1 MSTGTQ
7 YLIVF
12 IILASILGWIVYKL
26 LFKKQKGVGG
36 GCCGCTLAEKCSKPE
51 KGNKRDKRC

>member
-12 IILASILGWIVYKL
+12 LILSAIIGWIVYKL
-26 LFKKQKGVGG
+26 LFKKQMGVGG
-36 GCCGCTLAEKCSKPE
+36 GCCGCSLAEKCSKPQR
-51 KGNKRDKRC
+51 NKRKDCC